1 MSAAPKATSTGNAG
15 RHQGKASTTA
25 SQKSPSRSP
34 SRTAGRSALASNAS
48 TADNMSRTKSLRKN
62 GVGPPASARAA
73 VKKPT
78 TGSYN
83 ATNANNGAD
92 AGAVMDDEGKEQTA
106 AAVED
111 LQERLRTAESTVE
124 ESQKQNTV
132 LQSRLDD
139 AGNDQGRLEEQLDEL
154 SQGIEDRDNE
164 QKEVTRQKRELEN
177 KYQAERSA
185 SERAQEEASTRE
197 EEQTVTIRRLKESL
211 AHSGH
216 RASPSVDPGLDHSST
231 GKVFRKEGQLHVLT

>member
-1 MSAAPKATSTGNAG
+1 
-15 RHQGKASTTA
+15 
-25 SQKSPSRSP
+25 
-34 SRTAGRSALASNAS
+34 
-48 TADNMSRTKSLRKN
+48 
-62 GVGPPASARAA
+62 
-73 VKKPT
+73 
-78 TGSYN
+78 
-83 ATNANNGAD
+83 
-92 AGAVMDDEGKEQTA
+92 MDDEGKEQTA